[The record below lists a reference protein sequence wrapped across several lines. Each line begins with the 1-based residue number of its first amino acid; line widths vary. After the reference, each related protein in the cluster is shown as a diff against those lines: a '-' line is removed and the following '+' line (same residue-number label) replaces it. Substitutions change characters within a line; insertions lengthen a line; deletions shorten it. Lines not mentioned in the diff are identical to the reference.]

1 VALLV
6 LLNGPPACGKST
18 IAERLVATR
27 PLAMRL
33 DIDVVRGLLGDW
45 LQRPTDAGLAARAL
59 AISMALTH
67 LAAGHDVFVP
77 QFLGRPEF
85 IDELAALA
93 VETGSTFVE
102 IALVLDRES
111 ARSALAE
118 RTADPQNDTHRDAAA
133 LVEQSGGTS
142 AVDEMFDRYEALLDQ
157 RPGARRVEVERGDID
172 ATVRAVEVV
181 LSIAASRSARPERA
195 RPSHFSI
202 SHAPTDYRCPFCL
215 NIRDGTSDLPL
226 EFIHRDDDVVVKMN
240 PNWRPNNP
248 GSVLVIPT
256 EHHENIFDVPDRLAL
271 PIHRAA
277 RNAAVAMKVAFGCDA
292 VSTRQHNEPAGNQT
306 VWHFHLH
313 VFPRW
318 ENDDLYGT
326 RDAPADET
334 ELRDLARQ
342 LRAAWPAATAM

>member
-1 VALLV
+1 MLV
-6 LLNGPPACGKST
+6 LLNGPPASGKST
-18 IAERLVATR
+18 IADHLVATR
-27 PLAMRL
+27 PLALRL

-45 LQRPTDAGLAARAL
+45 LERPTDAGLAARAL
-59 AISMALTH
+59 AISMARTH

-77 QFLGRPEF
+77 QFLGRQEF

-102 IALVLDRES
+102 IALVLDRAAARTAFAE
-111 ARSALAE
+111 RSA
-118 RTADPQNDTHRDAAA
+118 DPKNDTHRDAAA

-142 AVDEMFDRYEALLDQ
+142 AVDQMFDRYEALLAQ
-157 RPGARRVEVERGDID
+157 RSSAIRIDVERGDID
-172 ATVRAVEVV
+172 AIVHAVEGV

-195 RPSHFSI
+195 RSSHFSI
-202 SHAPTDYRCPFCL
+202 SHAPPDYRCPFCR
-215 NIRDGTSDLPL
+215 NIGDGTSDLPL
-226 EFIHRDDDVVVKMN
+226 EFVHRDDDVVVKMN
-240 PNWRPNNP
+240 PNWWPNNP

-256 EHHENIFDVPDRLAL
+256 GHHENIYELPDRLAI
-271 PIHRAA
+271 PVHRAA

-326 RDAPADET
+326 RDAPADEA

-342 LRAAWPAATAM
+342 LRAAWPAATAT